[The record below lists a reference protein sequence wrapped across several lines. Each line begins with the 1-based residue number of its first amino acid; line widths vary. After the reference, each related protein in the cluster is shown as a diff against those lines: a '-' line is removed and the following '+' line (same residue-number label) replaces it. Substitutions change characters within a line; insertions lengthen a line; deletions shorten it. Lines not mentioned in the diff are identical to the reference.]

1 MRSEYVK
8 EKLFPFKVESCASF
22 IIDDQIGLE
31 LYFPSILVNFLI
43 QKKVND
49 IFLFSWQLILQ
60 TKSAYTVSCFVTEND
75 FCCEYIKE
83 KSFNVSR

>member
-43 QKKVND
+43 EKKVND
-49 IFLFSWQLILQ
+49 IFLFS
-60 TKSAYTVSCFVTEND
+60 
-75 FCCEYIKE
+75 
-83 KSFNVSR
+83 

>member
-49 IFLFSWQLILQ
+49 IFLFS
-60 TKSAYTVSCFVTEND
+60 
-75 FCCEYIKE
+75 
-83 KSFNVSR
+83 